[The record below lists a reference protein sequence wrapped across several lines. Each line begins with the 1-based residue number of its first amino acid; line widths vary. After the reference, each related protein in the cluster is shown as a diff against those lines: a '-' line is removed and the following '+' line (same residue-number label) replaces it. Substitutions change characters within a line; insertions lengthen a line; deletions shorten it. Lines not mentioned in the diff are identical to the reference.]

1 MLFQRS
7 ATLRTASAAH
17 PTPGHPTPAHP
28 LRLRVANTL
37 WGRFRG
43 LMLSAP
49 LQTEPTRQ
57 ALLITRCTS
66 VHGFFMRYTIDVVY
80 LCSTHTN
87 TNTNTNTYTVTRT
100 ATLKPWR
107 ASFGKSRTTRPSAH
121 ALELPAGSIQS
132 LGIAPGDTLE
142 ILP

>member
-1 MLFQRS
+1 MLFERN
-7 ATLRTASAAH
+7 ATLHTASA
-17 PTPGHPTPAHP
+17 AHP

-87 TNTNTNTYTVTRT
+87 TYTVTRT

-107 ASFGKSRTTRPSAH
+107 ASLGKSRTTRPSAH